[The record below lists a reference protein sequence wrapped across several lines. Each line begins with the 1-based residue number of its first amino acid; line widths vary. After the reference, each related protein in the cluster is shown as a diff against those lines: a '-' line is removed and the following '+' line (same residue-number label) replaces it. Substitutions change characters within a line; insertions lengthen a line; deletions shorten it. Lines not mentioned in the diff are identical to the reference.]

1 MMPSLDKLKAELEAA
16 LDDMAS
22 TLATI
27 RREQSNPVCCHVSAE
42 AVADYDRARVRW
54 LMAMEALR
62 SRGELLARSK
72 MRLDKRQSAAT
83 VEM

>member
-1 MMPSLDKLKAELEAA
+1 MMPSLDKLQAELEAA

-27 RREQSNPVCCHVSAE
+27 RREQSNPFCRHMSAE
-42 AVADYDRARVRW
+42 AVADYDRARARW
-54 LMAMEALR
+54 LMAMQALR
-62 SRGELLARSK
+62 SCGELLASSE